1 LKIKG
6 YGVNKE
12 MATETKEAHKETMGF
27 QAEVKQL
34 LKLVINSLY
43 SNKEIFLRELV
54 SNGADACDKLRFEG
68 LSDDALFENDP
79 DLKVE
84 ITMDK
89 DAKTIT
95 IDDNGIGM
103 NRQEVMENIGTI
115 ARSGTKSFFEKLTGD
130 QQQDSHL
137 IGQFGVG
144 FYSSFIVADKVTVET
159 RRAGLTTEHGVRW
172 ESSGEGDYTLE
183 TIDKERRGTRIT
195 LHLRDDEE
203 EFLDG
208 WKIKSLVHKYSEHI
222 TLPIMMENDA
232 PPPAAEDGDESSEP
246 AEPVEQEPWEQVNK
260 ATALWAMNRNE
271 ISEEEYK
278 EFYKSVGHDWQDPMD
293 WIHARVEGN
302 LEYTQLLYLPSKAP
316 FDLNERERSHGI
328 KLYVRRV
335 FIMEDTE
342 KLMPTYLRFVR
353 GVIDSNDLPLNVSRE
368 LLQSSKVVDQI
379 SKGSV
384 KKVLGMIEGVV
395 KKGEEEYAK
404 FWSEFGPV
412 FKEGLIEDTSNQE
425 RIAKLCRF
433 STSDSE
439 SATQNVSLE
448 TYVERMK
455 DGQEKIYYITAETY
469 NAAKNSPHLEVFRK
483 KGIEVLLLSDHV
495 DEWVVNHLR
504 EFDGKSLISVTQG
517 DLDLGDLED
526 KKEKKEQEK
535 EEESFKSLIDQMKGV
550 LGEEVEDIR
559 VSHRLTDSP
568 ACLVANAG
576 AMDANMER
584 IMKSM
589 GQEVPSSKRVMEIN
603 VEHPLVERLQ
613 NEADEDRFADW
624 TRILFDQSLL
634 AEGGQLDDPASFT
647 RRLNGLLQ
655 TLAG

>member
-1 LKIKG
+1 M
-6 YGVNKE
+6 V
-12 MATETKEAHKETMGF
+12 TETKTEAHKETMGF

-54 SNGADACDKLRFEG
+54 SNGADACDKLRFEA
-68 LSDDALFENDP
+68 LSDDALYEDNP
-79 DLKVE
+79 DLQVK
-84 ITMDK
+84 ITVDK
-89 DAKTIT
+89 DTKTLT
-95 IDDNGIGM
+95 IEDNGIGM

-159 RRAGLTTEHGVRW
+159 RRAGLTSEHGVRW
-172 ESSGEGDYTLE
+172 ESGGEGDYTLE
-183 TIDKERRGTRIT
+183 TIKKERRGTRIT
-195 LHLRDDEE
+195 LHLREDEG
-203 EFLDG
+203 EFLDN
-208 WKIKSLVHKYSEHI
+208 WKLKSLVHKYSEHI
-222 TLPIMMENDA
+222 TLPIMMEPDA
-232 PPPAAEDGDESSEP
+232 PPPAEEGEEP
-246 AEPVEQEPWEQVNK
+246 KEMEPWEQVNK
-260 ATALWAMNRNE
+260 ATALWSMNRNE
-271 ISEEEYK
+271 ISDEEYK
-278 EFYKSVGHDWQDPMD
+278 EFYKSVGHDWQDPME
-293 WIHARVEGN
+293 WVHARVEGN
-302 LEYTQLLYLPSKAP
+302 LEYTQLLYVPSKAP
-316 FDLNERERSHGI
+316 FDLNDRERAHGI

-342 KLMPTYLRFVR
+342 KLMPTYLRFIR
-353 GVIDSNDLPLNVSRE
+353 GVVDSNDLPLNVSRE

-384 KKVLGMIEGVV
+384 KKVLGLLDGIA

-433 STSDSE
+433 ATSESE
-439 SATQNVSLE
+439 SATQDVSLE

-455 DGQEKIYYITAETY
+455 DGQDKIYFITAETY

-483 KGIEVLLLSDHV
+483 KRIEVLLLSDHV

-504 EFDGKSLISVTQG
+504 EFDGKSLESVTQG
-517 DLDLGDLED
+517 DLDLGEMDD
-526 KKEKKEQEK
+526 KEEKKEQKK
-535 EEESFKSLIDQMKGV
+535 EEESFKGLIDQMKGV

-568 ACLVANAG
+568 ACLVANSG

-613 NEADEDRFADW
+613 NEADEERFADW

-647 RRLNGLLQ
+647 KRLNGLLQ

>member
-1 LKIKG
+1 
-6 YGVNKE
+6 
-12 MATETKEAHKETMGF
+12 MTTESHKETMGF

-68 LSDDALFENDP
+68 LSDDALYEDDP
-79 DLKVE
+79 ELKVE
-84 ITMDK
+84 ITFDK
-89 DAKTIT
+89 EAKTLVIE
-95 IDDNGIGM
+95 DNGIGM

-144 FYSSFIVADKVTVET
+144 FYSSFIIADEVTVET
-159 RRAGLTTEHGVRW
+159 RRAGLGAEHGVRW
-172 ESSGEGDYTLE
+172 VSGGEGDYTLE
-183 TIDKERRGTRIT
+183 TIDKARRGTRISM
-195 LHLRDDEE
+195 HLRDEEE
-203 EFLDG
+203 EFLDN
-208 WKIKSLVHKYSEHI
+208 WKLKSLVHKYSEHI
-222 TLPIMMENDA
+222 TLPIMMEPDA
-232 PPPAAEDGDESSEP
+232 PPPAEEGEEP
-246 AEPVEQEPWEQVNK
+246 KEVEPWEQVNK
-260 ATALWAMNRNE
+260 ATALWTLNRNE

-293 WIHARVEGN
+293 WVHARVEGN
-302 LEYTQLLYLPSKAP
+302 LEYTQLLYIPAKAP
-316 FDLNERERSHGI
+316 FDLNDRERAHGI

-342 KLMPTYLRFVR
+342 KLMPTYMRFVR

-368 LLQSSKVVDQI
+368 ILQSSKIVDQI
-379 SKGSV
+379 KKGSV
-384 KKVLGMIEGVV
+384 KKVLGLLEGII
-395 KKGEEEYAK
+395 KKAEEGKGEEEYAK

-433 STSDSE
+433 ATSE
-439 SATQNVSLE
+439 SEGSEQNTSLE

-455 DGQEKIYYITAETY
+455 EGQNKIYFITAETY
-469 NAAKNSPHLEVFRK
+469 NGAKNSPHMEVFRK

-495 DEWVVNHLR
+495 DEWVTQHLR
-504 EFDGKSLISVTQG
+504 EFDGKSLQSITQG
-517 DLDLGDLED
+517 DLDLGELED
-526 KKEKKEQEK
+526 KDEK
-535 EEESFKSLIDQMKGV
+535 EELKKEEENFKKLIEQMKEV
-550 LGEEVEDIR
+550 LSEEVDDIR
-559 VSHRLTDSP
+559 VTNRLTDSP
-568 ACLVANAG
+568 ACLVAGAG

-589 GQEVPSSKRVMEIN
+589 GQEVPGSKRIMEIN
-603 VEHPLVERLQ
+603 VEHPLIERLQ
-613 NEADEDRFADW
+613 NETDDERFADW
-624 TRILFDQSLL
+624 SRILFDQSLL
-634 AEGGQLDDPASFT
+634 AEGSQLDDPASFT

>member
-1 LKIKG
+1 
-6 YGVNKE
+6 
-12 MATETKEAHKETMGF
+12 MTTESHKETMGF

-68 LSDDALFENDP
+68 LSDDALYEDDP
-79 DLKVE
+79 ELKVE
-84 ITMDK
+84 ITFDK
-89 DAKTIT
+89 EAKTLVIE
-95 IDDNGIGM
+95 DNGIGM

-144 FYSSFIVADKVTVET
+144 FYSSFIIADEVTVET
-159 RRAGLTTEHGVRW
+159 RRAGLGAEHGVRW
-172 ESSGEGDYTLE
+172 VSGGEGDYTLE
-183 TIDKERRGTRIT
+183 TIDKARRGTRISM
-195 LHLRDDEE
+195 HLRDEEE
-203 EFLDG
+203 EFLDN
-208 WKIKSLVHKYSEHI
+208 WKLKSLVHKYSEHI
-222 TLPIMMENDA
+222 TLPIMMEPDA
-232 PPPAAEDGDESSEP
+232 PPPAEEGEEP
-246 AEPVEQEPWEQVNK
+246 KEVEPWEQVNK
-260 ATALWAMNRNE
+260 ATALWTLNRNE

-293 WIHARVEGN
+293 WVHARVEGN
-302 LEYTQLLYLPSKAP
+302 LEYTQLLYIPAKAP
-316 FDLNERERSHGI
+316 FDLNDRERAHGI

-342 KLMPTYLRFVR
+342 KLMPTYMRFVR

-368 LLQSSKVVDQI
+368 ILQSSKIVDQI
-379 SKGSV
+379 KKGSV
-384 KKVLGMIEGVV
+384 KKVLGLLEGII
-395 KKGEEEYAK
+395 KKAEEGKGEEEYAK

-433 STSDSE
+433 ATSE
-439 SATQNVSLE
+439 SEGSEQNTSLE

-455 DGQEKIYYITAETY
+455 EGQNKIYFITAETY
-469 NAAKNSPHLEVFRK
+469 NGAKNSPHMEVFRK

-495 DEWVVNHLR
+495 DEWVTQHLR
-504 EFDGKSLISVTQG
+504 EFDGKSLQSITQG
-517 DLDLGDLED
+517 DLDLGELED
-526 KKEKKEQEK
+526 KDEK
-535 EEESFKSLIDQMKGV
+535 EELKKEEENFKKLIEQMKEV
-550 LGEEVEDIR
+550 LSEEVDDIR
-559 VSHRLTDSP
+559 VTNRLTDSP
-568 ACLVANAG
+568 ACLVAGAG

-589 GQEVPSSKRVMEIN
+589 GQEVPGSKRIMEIN
-603 VEHPLVERLQ
+603 VEHPLIERLQ
-613 NEADEDRFADW
+613 NETDDERFADW
-624 TRILFDQSLL
+624 SRILFDQSLL
-634 AEGGQLDDPASFT
+634 AEGSQLDDPASFT

-655 TLAG
+655 TDRKSVV

>member
-1 LKIKG
+1 
-6 YGVNKE
+6 
-12 MATETKEAHKETMGF
+12 MTTEAHKETMGF

-68 LSDDALFENDP
+68 LSDDALYEDDP
-79 DLKVE
+79 ELKVE
-84 ITMDK
+84 ITFDK
-89 DAKTIT
+89 EAKTLVIE
-95 IDDNGIGM
+95 DNGIGM

-144 FYSSFIVADKVTVET
+144 FYSSFIIADEVTVET
-159 RRAGLTTEHGVRW
+159 RRAGLGAEHGVRW
-172 ESSGEGDYTLE
+172 VSGGEGDYTLE
-183 TIDKERRGTRIT
+183 TIDKARRGTRISM
-195 LHLRDDEE
+195 HLRDEEE
-203 EFLDG
+203 EFLDN
-208 WKIKSLVHKYSEHI
+208 WKLKSLVHKYSEHI
-222 TLPIMMENDA
+222 TLPIMMEPDA
-232 PPPAAEDGDESSEP
+232 PPPAEEGEEP
-246 AEPVEQEPWEQVNK
+246 KEVEPWEQVNK
-260 ATALWAMNRNE
+260 ATALWTLNRNE

-293 WIHARVEGN
+293 WVHARVEGN
-302 LEYTQLLYLPSKAP
+302 LEYTQLLYIPAKAP
-316 FDLNERERSHGI
+316 FDLNDRERAHGI

-342 KLMPTYLRFVR
+342 KLMPTYMRFVR

-368 LLQSSKVVDQI
+368 ILQSSKIVDQI
-379 SKGSV
+379 KKGSV
-384 KKVLGMIEGVV
+384 KKVLGLLEGII
-395 KKGEEEYAK
+395 KKAEEGKGEEEYAK

-433 STSDSE
+433 ATSE
-439 SATQNVSLE
+439 SEGSEQNTSLE

-455 DGQEKIYYITAETY
+455 EGQNKIYFITAETY
-469 NAAKNSPHLEVFRK
+469 NGAKNSPHMEVFRK

-495 DEWVVNHLR
+495 DEWVTQHLR
-504 EFDGKSLISVTQG
+504 EFDGKSLQSITQG
-517 DLDLGDLED
+517 DLDLGELED
-526 KKEKKEQEK
+526 KDEK
-535 EEESFKSLIDQMKGV
+535 EELKKEEENFKKLIEQMKEV
-550 LGEEVEDIR
+550 LSEEVDDIR
-559 VSHRLTDSP
+559 VTNRLTDSP
-568 ACLVANAG
+568 ACLVAGAG

-589 GQEVPSSKRVMEIN
+589 GQEVPGSKRIMEIN
-603 VEHPLVERLQ
+603 VEHPLIERLQ
-613 NEADEDRFADW
+613 NETDDERFADW
-624 TRILFDQSLL
+624 SRILFDQSLL
-634 AEGGQLDDPASFT
+634 AEGSQLDDPASFT

>member
-1 LKIKG
+1 
-6 YGVNKE
+6 
-12 MATETKEAHKETMGF
+12 MTTEAHKETMGF

-34 LKLVINSLY
+34 LNLVINSLY

-68 LSDDALFENDP
+68 LADDALYEDQP
-79 DLKVE
+79 DLMVE
-84 ITMDK
+84 ITADK
-89 DAKTIT
+89 EAKTLT
-95 IDDNGIGM
+95 LEDNGIGM

-115 ARSGTKSFFEKLTGD
+115 ARSGTKAFFEKLTGD
-130 QQQDSHL
+130 QKQDSHL

-144 FYSSFIVADKVTVET
+144 FYSSFIIADKVSVET
-159 RRAGLTTEHGVRW
+159 RRAGLGTEHGVRW
-172 ESSGEGDYTLE
+172 ESAGEGDYTLE
-183 TIDKERRGTRIT
+183 TIEKPRRGTRIT
-195 LHLRDDEE
+195 MHLRDGEE
-203 EFLDG
+203 EFLDN
-208 WKIKSLVHKYSEHI
+208 WKLKSLIHKYSEHI
-222 TLPIMMENDA
+222 TLPIMMEPDA
-232 PPPAAEDGDESSEP
+232 PPPAEEGEESKEM
-246 AEPVEQEPWEQVNK
+246 EPWEQVNK
-260 ATALWAMNRNE
+260 ATALWSMNRNE

-278 EFYKSVGHDWQDPMD
+278 EFYKSVGHDWQDPME
-293 WIHARVEGN
+293 WVHARVEGN
-302 LEYTQLLYLPSKAP
+302 LEYTQLLYVPSKAP
-316 FDLNERERSHGI
+316 FDLNDRERTHGI

-342 KLMPTYLRFVR
+342 KLMPTYMRFVR

-368 LLQSSKVVDQI
+368 ILQSSKVVDQI
-379 SKGSV
+379 KKGST
-384 KKVLGMIEGVV
+384 KKVLGMLEGVA

-433 STSDSE
+433 ATSE
-439 SATQNVSLE
+439 SEGTDQSVALE
-448 TYVERMK
+448 SYVERMK
-455 DGQEKIYYITAETY
+455 EGQEKIYYITGESHA
-469 NAAKNSPHLEVFRK
+469 AAKNSPHLEVFKK
-483 KGIEVLLLSDHV
+483 KGIEVLLLTDHV

-504 EFDGKSLISVTQG
+504 EFDGKSLVSVTQG

-526 KKEKKEQEK
+526 KAEK
-535 EEESFKSLIDQMKGV
+535 EELKKEEEAFKSLIEQMKGV

-559 VSHRLTDSP
+559 VTNRLTDSP
-568 ACLVANAG
+568 ACLVAGEG
-576 AMDANMER
+576 AVDANMER

-589 GQEVPSSKRVMEIN
+589 GQEVPSSKRIMEVN

-613 NEADEDRFADW
+613 NEQDEERFADW
-624 TRILFDQSLL
+624 SRILYDQSLL
-634 AEGGQLDDPASFT
+634 AEGSQLEDPASFT

>member
-1 LKIKG
+1 
-6 YGVNKE
+6 
-12 MATETKEAHKETMGF
+12 MTTESHKETMGF

-68 LSDDALFENDP
+68 LSDDALYEDDP
-79 DLKVE
+79 ELKVE
-84 ITMDK
+84 ITFDK
-89 DAKTIT
+89 EAKTLVIE
-95 IDDNGIGM
+95 DNGIGM

-144 FYSSFIVADKVTVET
+144 FYSSFIIADEVTVET
-159 RRAGLTTEHGVRW
+159 RRAGLGAEHGVRW
-172 ESSGEGDYTLE
+172 VSGGEGDYTLE
-183 TIDKERRGTRIT
+183 TIDKARRGTRISM
-195 LHLRDDEE
+195 HLRDEEE
-203 EFLDG
+203 EFLDN
-208 WKIKSLVHKYSEHI
+208 WKLKSLVHKYSEHI
-222 TLPIMMENDA
+222 TLPIMMEPDA
-232 PPPAAEDGDESSEP
+232 PPPAEEGE
-246 AEPVEQEPWEQVNK
+246 EQKEVEPWEQVNK
-260 ATALWAMNRNE
+260 ATALWTLNRNE

-293 WIHARVEGN
+293 WVHARVEGN
-302 LEYTQLLYLPSKAP
+302 LEYTQLLYIPAKAP
-316 FDLNERERSHGI
+316 FDLNDRERAHGI

-342 KLMPTYLRFVR
+342 KLMPTYMRFVR

-368 LLQSSKVVDQI
+368 ILQSSKIVDQI
-379 SKGSV
+379 KKGSV
-384 KKVLGMIEGVV
+384 KKVLGLLEGII
-395 KKGEEEYAK
+395 KKAEEGKGEEEYAK

-433 STSDSE
+433 ATSE
-439 SATQNVSLE
+439 SEGSEQNTSLE

-455 DGQEKIYYITAETY
+455 EGQNKIYFITAETY
-469 NAAKNSPHLEVFRK
+469 NGAKNSPHMEVFRK

-495 DEWVVNHLR
+495 DEWVTQHLR
-504 EFDGKSLISVTQG
+504 EFDGKSLQSITQG
-517 DLDLGDLED
+517 DLDLGELED
-526 KKEKKEQEK
+526 KDEK
-535 EEESFKSLIDQMKGV
+535 EELKKEEENFKKLIEQMKEV
-550 LGEEVEDIR
+550 LSEEVDDIR
-559 VSHRLTDSP
+559 VTNRLTDSP
-568 ACLVANAG
+568 ACLVAGAG

-589 GQEVPSSKRVMEIN
+589 GQEVPGSKRIMEIN
-603 VEHPLVERLQ
+603 VEHPLIERLQ
-613 NEADEDRFADW
+613 NETDDERFADW
-624 TRILFDQSLL
+624 SRILFDQSLL
-634 AEGGQLDDPASFT
+634 AEGSQLDDPASFT